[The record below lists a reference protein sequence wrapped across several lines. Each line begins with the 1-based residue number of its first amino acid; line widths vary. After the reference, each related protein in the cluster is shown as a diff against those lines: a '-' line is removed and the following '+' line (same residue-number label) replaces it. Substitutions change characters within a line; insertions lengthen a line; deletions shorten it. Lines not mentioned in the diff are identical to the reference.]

1 MNIDF
6 IPFNKSRKR
15 GFTYTPFTKVC
26 RFTPHTFGKKRRGF
40 TLIEMIIYV
49 FFVGTFSVLALNG
62 VFQATEVF
70 ADFRITRNLNST
82 AEIILDRVTREVRQA
97 YDVDQVESSFGAH
110 PGKLTLKTTDP
121 ADVDTTI
128 EFYMDS
134 GNVKIKEGGVDQ
146 GLLGSSDVTV
156 DIFVFDF
163 ISNANT
169 KAIKTRVQLTA
180 QRGSLQKTKT
190 FYSTT
195 ILRGS
200 YSN

>member
-6 IPFNKSRKR
+6 IHFNKSQ
-15 GFTYTPFTKVC
+15 
-26 RFTPHTFGKKRRGF
+26 KKGF

-82 AEIILDRVTREVRQA
+82 AEVILDRVTREVRQA
-97 YDVDQVESSFGAH
+97 YDVDQVESSFGTH
-110 PGKLTLKTTDP
+110 PGKLTLKTTDSS
-121 ADVDTTI
+121 DVDTTV
-128 EFYMDS
+128 EFYMD
-134 GNVKIKEGGVDQ
+134 GDNVKIKEGGVDH
-146 GLLGSSDVTV
+146 GLLGSSDVAV

-163 ISNANT
+163 ISNVNS
-169 KAIKTRVQLTA
+169 KAVKTRVQLTA

-190 FYSTT
+190 FYATT